1 MSMHQI
7 EDMIENSVRMLS
19 NCTGSEING
28 LSLRDICYHLYQL
41 QDLFDCGYTMLR
53 VREELERMGFIAS
66 IAVEK
71 LPQNERDAAQRLS
84 GGSGF
89 LPSGVYVDG
98 DSGLAYLDYG
108 NPSWNTFI
116 EAGTLSYPQMGDIPQ
131 IDVLQLAEI
140 MISLAAQQRET
151 GSDNGEIAVSTLLYW
166 YALLPTVMTVSGY
179 EGQVEEE
186 RIIRLRDMAAVPEA
200 FEQAGILWLTSE
212 LEDLADLADEDL
224 DCFANW
230 AEPYLQWK
238 KEAEDTPEYPG
249 SEFSEQEQME
259 LFIASLNHE
268 DYSQADFIARRLDEP
283 SRSFGRI
290 NAAMSF
296 YTAQI
301 DQPEQTDTPQP
312 HNIMTLT
319 EVEEK
324 LIELTE
330 SEFPVAVKS
339 QLYLHLAQCR
349 FLLKKLPSAIDSLN
363 LAFAPAADKLLQTED
378 AEMQQVQMAYLTA
391 SYYMVLI
398 CNLNKA
404 VWDKVSLPTWLL
416 PLKEALQVV
425 QSTVDETA
433 ISAEQC
439 CNMALLLLVENKLE
453 AARDWLDRAE
463 QKKPNR
469 QERQIINTMRR
480 KLTEMD
486 KA

>member
-53 VREELERMGFIAS
+53 VREELERMGFLAS

-71 LPQNERDAAQRLS
+71 LPQNERDAARRLT

-116 EAGTLSYPQMGDIPQ
+116 EAGTLSHPQMGDIPQ

-151 GSDNGEIAVSTLLYW
+151 GSDNGEIAASTLLYW

-259 LFIASLNHE
+259 LFIASLNHGY
-268 DYSQADFIARRLDEP
+268 YSQADFIARRLDEP

-330 SEFPVAVKS
+330 SEFSVAVKS

-463 QKKPNR
+463 QKKPDR

-486 KA
+486 KT

>member
-53 VREELERMGFIAS
+53 VREELERMGFLSS
-66 IAVEK
+66 ITVEK
-71 LPQNERDAAQRLS
+71 LPQNERDAARRLT
-84 GGSGF
+84 GDSGF

-116 EAGTLSYPQMGDIPQ
+116 EAGTLSHPQMGDIPQ
-131 IDVLQLAEI
+131 IDVLQLAEN

-330 SEFPVAVKS
+330 SEFPVAVKN

-363 LAFAPAADKLLQTED
+363 HAFALAADKLLQMED
-378 AEMQQVQMAYLTA
+378 AEMQRVQMAYLTA

-453 AARDWLDRAE
+453 AAMDWLDRAE
-463 QKKPNR
+463 QKNPDR

>member
-116 EAGTLSYPQMGDIPQ
+116 EAGTLSHPQMGDIPQ

-212 LEDLADLADEDL
+212 LEDLADLAD
-224 DCFANW
+224 
-230 AEPYLQWK
+230 
-238 KEAEDTPEYPG
+238 
-249 SEFSEQEQME
+249 
-259 LFIASLNHE
+259 
-268 DYSQADFIARRLDEP
+268 
-283 SRSFGRI
+283 
-290 NAAMSF
+290 
-296 YTAQI
+296 
-301 DQPEQTDTPQP
+301 
-312 HNIMTLT
+312 
-319 EVEEK
+319 
-324 LIELTE
+324 
-330 SEFPVAVKS
+330 
-339 QLYLHLAQCR
+339 
-349 FLLKKLPSAIDSLN
+349 
-363 LAFAPAADKLLQTED
+363 
-378 AEMQQVQMAYLTA
+378 
-391 SYYMVLI
+391 
-398 CNLNKA
+398 
-404 VWDKVSLPTWLL
+404 
-416 PLKEALQVV
+416 
-425 QSTVDETA
+425 
-433 ISAEQC
+433 
-439 CNMALLLLVENKLE
+439 
-453 AARDWLDRAE
+453 
-463 QKKPNR
+463 
-469 QERQIINTMRR
+469 
-480 KLTEMD
+480 
-486 KA
+486 

>member
-53 VREELERMGFIAS
+53 VREELERMGFLAS
-66 IAVEK
+66 ITVEK
-71 LPQNERDAAQRLS
+71 LPQNERDAARRLT

-116 EAGTLSYPQMGDIPQ
+116 EAGTLSHPQMGDIPQ
-131 IDVLQLAEI
+131 IDVLQLAEN

-330 SEFPVAVKS
+330 SEFPVAVKN

-363 LAFAPAADKLLQTED
+363 HAFALAADKLLQMED
-378 AEMQQVQMAYLTA
+378 AEMQRVQMAYLTA

-453 AARDWLDRAE
+453 AAMDWLDRAE
-463 QKKPNR
+463 QKNPDR

>member
-53 VREELERMGFIAS
+53 VREELERMGFLAS
-66 IAVEK
+66 ITVEK
-71 LPQNERDAAQRLS
+71 LPQNERDAARRLT

-108 NPSWNTFI
+108 NPSWNTFT
-116 EAGTLSYPQMGDIPQ
+116 EAGTLSHPQMGDIPQ
-131 IDVLQLAEI
+131 IDVLQLAEN

-330 SEFPVAVKS
+330 SEFPVAVKN

-363 LAFAPAADKLLQTED
+363 HAFALAADKLLQMED
-378 AEMQQVQMAYLTA
+378 AEIQRVQMAYLTA

-453 AARDWLDRAE
+453 AAMDWLDRAE
-463 QKKPNR
+463 QKNPDR

>member
-1 MSMHQI
+1 MHQI

-53 VREELERMGFIAS
+53 VREELERMGFLAS
-66 IAVEK
+66 ITVEK
-71 LPQNERDAAQRLS
+71 LPQNERDAARRLT

-116 EAGTLSYPQMGDIPQ
+116 EAGTLSHPQMGDIPQ
-131 IDVLQLAEI
+131 IDVLQLAEN

-330 SEFPVAVKS
+330 SEFPVAVKN

-363 LAFAPAADKLLQTED
+363 HAFALAADKLLQMED
-378 AEMQQVQMAYLTA
+378 AEMQRVQMAYLTA

-453 AARDWLDRAE
+453 AAMDWLDRAE
-463 QKKPNR
+463 QKNPDR